1 MGLKITDLIIIQF
14 MDQPHSSGN
23 LIGSLLQ
30 AQGRCLATA
39 ESCSGGLL
47 GHLITN
53 VPGSSDYY
61 LGGFITYSNE
71 AKQRF
76 LGVQPETLAAF
87 GAVSRE
93 TVLEMVRGVRG
104 AFAHVQPLQK
114 LVGVATSGIAGP
126 GGGTPQKPVGTVW
139 IGFSSAEIEDAQ
151 LCHFG
156 GTREEIKLQTALK
169 ALEMLKA
176 YLATQR
182 G

>member
-1 MGLKITDLIIIQF
+1 
-14 MDQPHSSGN
+14 MDQSYSS
-23 LIGSLLQ
+23 GSLLQ
-30 AQGRCLATA
+30 AQGRWLATA

-93 TVLEMVRGVRG
+93 TVLEMARG
-104 AFAHVQPLQK
+104 ARAAFSPIQPLEK
-114 LVGVATSGIAGP
+114 LVGLATSGTAGP

-139 IGFSSAEIEDAQ
+139 VGFSSAEIEDAQ
-151 LCHFG
+151 LYHFS

-169 ALEMLKA
+169 AMEMLKA
-176 YLATQR
+176 HLAKQH

>member
-1 MGLKITDLIIIQF
+1 MH
-14 MDQPHSSGN
+14 QPHSSGN
-23 LIGSLLQ
+23 LTGNLTGSLLQ
-30 AQGRCLATA
+30 AQGRCLITA

-76 LGVQPETLAAF
+76 LGVRPETLTAF

-93 TVLEMVRGVRG
+93 TVLEMARG
-104 AFAHVQPLQK
+104 ARAAFSHFQPMDR
-114 LVGVATSGIAGP
+114 LVGLATSGIAGP
-126 GGGTPQKPVGTVW
+126 GGGTAQKPVGTVW
-139 IGFSSAEIEDAQ
+139 VGFSSMEIEDAQ
-151 LCHFG
+151 LYHFS

-176 YLATQR
+176 YLTKLP

>member
-1 MGLKITDLIIIQF
+1 MHQT
-14 MDQPHSSGN
+14 HSSGN

-47 GHLITN
+47 AHLITN

-76 LGVQPETLAAF
+76 LGVRPETLTAF

-93 TVLEMVRGVRG
+93 TVLEMARG
-104 AFAHVQPLQK
+104 ARAAFSHVQPMEK
-114 LVGVATSGIAGP
+114 LVGLATSGIAGP
-126 GGGTPQKPVGTVW
+126 GGGTAQKPVGTVW
-139 IGFSSAEIEDAQ
+139 VGFSSVEIEDAQ
-151 LCHFG
+151 FYHFS

-176 YLATQR
+176 YLALKR
-182 G
+182 E